1 MSGAG
6 LNRTRVRANSS
17 HGGVRQS
24 AHRFGRSLVLAQ
36 AFLKDLS
43 EPIRWLLRRAEGDQ
57 ICRLKVIAE
66 RGERIDEVPQKHD
79 SIIAWA
85 WQRGSAGAR
94 DTIRGHDGGSEHA
107 KIRRGPALGNAC
119 VT

>member
-6 LNRTRVRANSS
+6 LNRTRVRANAS

-107 KIRRGPALGNAC
+107 KSAGARTR
-119 VT
+119 